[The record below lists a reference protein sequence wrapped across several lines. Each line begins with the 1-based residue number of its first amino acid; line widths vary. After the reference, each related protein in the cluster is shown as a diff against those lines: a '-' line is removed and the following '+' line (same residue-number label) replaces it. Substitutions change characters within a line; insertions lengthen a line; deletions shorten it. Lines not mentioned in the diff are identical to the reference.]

1 MTCPFVNP
9 TSWYSTFSRLVS
21 LSVRPSITTSTAVSL
36 AKLAHHL
43 LWGLV
48 GAQALE
54 RRRAELSALGPLD
67 ELELAD
73 QPGFDEVRAFR
84 GVPAIQRA
92 RLALK
97 GFHELDQLLEHRVG
111 EAGADL
117 ARVHEFTIVV
127 VANQKRARQPATL
140 ALALEPACDY
150 ELLAHAVLD
159 LDPLAAAAC
168 GLIRRVELLADDAL
182 EPGLAARLEHGRSA
196 SLLIRRCLPRWA
208 LQLQS
213 LEPLAS
219 IGVGQLEQGM
229 AFLPHHVEE
238 HVGDR
243 HLLHLAAD
251 L

>member
-73 QPGFDEVRAFR
+73 QPGFDEMRALRRF
-84 GVPAIQRA
+84 PAIQRA

-97 GFHELDQLLEHRVG
+97 GFHELDQLLEHRVS
-111 EAGADL
+111 EAGATL
-117 ARVHEFTIVV
+117 
-127 VANQKRARQPATL
+127 PAYTNS
-140 ALALEPACDY
+140 P
-150 ELLAHAVLD
+150 
-159 LDPLAAAAC
+159 
-168 GLIRRVELLADDAL
+168 
-182 EPGLAARLEHGRSA
+182 S
-196 SLLIRRCLPRWA
+196 S
-208 LQLQS
+208 
-213 LEPLAS
+213 
-219 IGVGQLEQGM
+219 
-229 AFLPHHVEE
+229 
-238 HVGDR
+238 
-243 HLLHLAAD
+243 
-251 L
+251 